1 MWSCLHL
8 IEGRLHADAEM
19 TGYFT
24 ETRRSSGK
32 LRAVELLRNI
42 LDGHVLVSTHEL
54 ETVHIAHGPAQIEVG
69 CGFHSARLLECRET
83 FRGAKLVNEPD
94 HLSPGH
100 HPGPT
105 ATARDLVLSL
115 PAAERVA
122 AVLKELL
129 NRITI
134 SCLPRREPANTVLG
148 DVFLYELLLIADDEE
163 NRLCLLLGFAPLRPW
178 CFSLDDSGPRF
189 DRVSLRCVPVA
200 AVYPLQADAEAVR
213 SAKDRPSGSVE
224 AFTDLRRGAA
234 LRGHLCEYRVLFGG
248 PLRSRRPDHAST
260 QTMQEIQKAASDR
273 HITRQ
278 AHWLLVSG

>member
-1 MWSCLHL
+1 MWSCRPPVSRGLEASVWAWKIASLRPGDIDCPQNLGFRFLHDVGDL
-8 IEGRLHADAEM
+8 ERIETALE
-19 TGYFT
+19 
-24 ETRRSSGK
+24 
-32 LRAVELLRNI
+32 ELVSVNV
-42 LDGHVLVSTHEL
+42 DGHLS
-54 ETVHIAHGPAQIEVG
+54 GP
-69 CGFHSARLLECRET
+69 LKCRET
-83 FRGAKLVNEPD
+83 FCGAKLVNEPD
-94 HLSPGH
+94 HLRPGH
-100 HPGPT
+100 HPGST

-115 PAAERVA
+115 PAAECVA
-122 AVLKELL
+122 AILKELL
-129 NRITI
+129 DRITI

-163 NRLCLLLGFAPLRPW
+163 NRLGLLLGFAPLQPR
-178 CFSLDDSGPRF
+178 CFGLDDGGPRF
-189 DRVSLRCVPVA
+189 DRVSLRCVLVA

-224 AFTDLRRGAA
+224 AFTDLRRGAT